1 MVTVSDKAKQ
11 MIAKKQQELHPSTA
25 RSLINDDINIGH
37 SDVILP
43 SETAVLS
50 GGMAQIRKFLTQAP
64 IYDNLNKSTLDVLK
78 RAVNDPDNV
87 VDFRWVLVKRNSLG
101 YDFSNLQKKK
111 ELGYV
116 EVTKHDLKPEM
127 QHVALELQTA
137 EGKMVAMMCV
147 AEHRLKRLAV
157 KNKQAQDIYAN
168 DMQEAQI
175 AMNGRVDVQKNQTN
189 INIGDYG

>member
-1 MVTVSDKAKQ
+1 MVTVSEKAIQ
-11 MIAKKQQELHPSTA
+11 QIAKRKQDLHPSTA
-25 RSLINDDINIGH
+25 RAVTNHDINIGH
-37 SDVILP
+37 SDVVYP
-43 SETAVLS
+43 SETAVLP
-50 GGMAQIRKFLTQAP
+50 GGMAQIRKFLTQSP

-78 RAVNDPDNV
+78 KAVNDPDNV

-101 YDFSNLQKKK
+101 FDFSNLQKKK

-116 EVTKHDLKPEM
+116 EVTKQDLKPEM

-147 AEHRLKRLAV
+147 AEHRLKRLAA
-157 KNKQAQDIYAN
+157 KNKQAQDVYASS
-168 DMQEAQI
+168 MQEAQTE
-175 AMNGRVDVQKNQTN
+175 MNGRVDVQKNQTN